1 MENKRIELEYVL
13 NSTQKNLFYSI
24 SMPAG
29 LSSWFADRVDRVG
42 DSLNFFWRN
51 HSEIADIIATDDS
64 TFVRYQWEKDR
75 GSERF
80 FEIRIIQSEI
90 TKGVTIHIITV
101 VDMEEDDSELL
112 WNNAIS
118 KLKLVQGMR

>member
-13 NSTQKNLFYSI
+13 NSTQKTLFHSI
-24 SMPAG
+24 SMPSG

-51 HSEIADIIATDDS
+51 HSEVADVIDTDHS
-64 TFVRYQWEKDR
+64 TFVRYQWDKDR
-75 GSERF
+75 GTERF

-90 TKGVTIHIITV
+90 TKGLAIHITTV
-101 VDMEEDDSELL
+101 VESEEDDTQLL
-112 WNNAIS
+112 WDNAIS
-118 KLKLVQGMR
+118 KLKLVQGIR